1 MLAKIFD
8 DYSDPAEP
16 LPPCETA
23 KNGVSCYGKF
33 TGSIQKWSDKT
44 FQEVYQV
51 ESQSIINDLFIL
63 KSYCKNF

>member
-51 ESQSIINDLFIL
+51 KPELIYYPFVI
-63 KSYCKNF
+63 KSHWLIFG